1 MSEHEK
7 NKIKE
12 YQKKKKKKK
21 ILANYSVQKS
31 SITVQINF
39 VLPNIKISKK
49 TLKLDNI

>member
-12 YQKKKKKKK
+12 YKKKKKKK
-21 ILANYSVQKS
+21 ILANNSVQKS

>member
-7 NKIKE
+7 NKIKQ
-12 YQKKKKKKK
+12 YQKKKKKK
-21 ILANYSVQKS
+21 ILANNSVQKS